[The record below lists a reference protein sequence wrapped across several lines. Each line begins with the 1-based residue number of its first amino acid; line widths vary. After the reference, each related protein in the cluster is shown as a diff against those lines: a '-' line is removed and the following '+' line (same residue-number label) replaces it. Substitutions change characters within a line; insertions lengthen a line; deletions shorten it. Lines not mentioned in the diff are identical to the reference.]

1 MTGLGVGDFKFENIN
16 GAYKISLYHK
26 RDDLRDI
33 SRLIAFGRAYDDY
46 TDFSLRHRALGD
58 KLITQGYVKSR
69 LKTKFYQFFEK
80 YIKLISKYCK
90 T

>member
-46 TDFSLRHRALGD
+46 TDFSLRHRALVD
-58 KLITQGYVKSR
+58 KLIKQGYVKSR